1 MTSDIGLAVR
11 EGVRP
16 HRSQDEIASI
26 LREHRLSGLSLLA
39 FARQR
44 GLCYSTLL
52 RWRRRVSGLEAEAVD
67 VRPRVPVA
75 GFVPVELEES
85 PPGREFVLSWE
96 PQRRLR
102 IPPGFDPA
110 ELRQLLEILGVR
122 P

>member
-1 MTSDIGLAVR
+1 MTSDVGLAGR
-11 EGVRP
+11 AGVRP

-52 RWRRRVSGLEAEAVD
+52 RWRRRGVEAGSFD